1 MTTTT
6 FVDGST
12 TVVASWL
19 NDVNTATY
27 TTVPALTAGVQP
39 GTLFYA
45 TSVAGTNTITATLTG
60 VASYG
65 SGGLTV
71 RLVAAGANTG
81 AVTFD
86 LNGLGA
92 KSVTKSGT
100 TALVLG
106 DIVAGAAYTLIYDGT
121 RFQISGG
128 TSSGGG
134 ATGGGTD
141 AIFYQNSTTMTSS
154 YTLTTGKN
162 ALMAGPLTVGSGLTL
177 TIPSGQRLVVL

>member
-1 MTTTT
+1 MATTN
-6 FVDGST
+6 FVDGAT

-19 NDVNTATY
+19 NDVNTTTY

-45 TSVAGTNTITATLTG
+45 TSVSGTNTITATLTG
-60 VASYG
+60 VSSYG
-65 SGGLTV
+65 TGGLTV
-71 RLVAAGANTG
+71 RMVASGANTG
-81 AVTFD
+81 AVTFN

-92 KSVTKSGT
+92 KSVTKRGT
-100 TALVLG
+100 NALVLG

-128 TSSGGG
+128 TSTGGG
-134 ATGGGTD
+134 ATGGGSD
-141 AIFYQNSTTMTSS
+141 QIFYQNSTVMTTN

-162 ALMAGPLTVGSGLTL
+162 AHMTGPLTINSGVVL